1 MSKPYPSKQMQQL
14 VRAIATLKTEAE
26 ITHFLRDLMTLKEL
40 EDVSQ
45 RW

>member
-1 MSKPYPSKQMQQL
+1 MSKPYPSKQIQQL
-14 VRAIATLKTEAE
+14 IRAFATLKTEAE